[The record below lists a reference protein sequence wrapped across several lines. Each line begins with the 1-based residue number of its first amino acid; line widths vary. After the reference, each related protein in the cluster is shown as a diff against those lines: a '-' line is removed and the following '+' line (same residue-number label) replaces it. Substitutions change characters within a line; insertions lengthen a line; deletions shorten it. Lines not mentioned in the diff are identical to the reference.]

1 MAMQN
6 SYSSYEGGGDHSA
19 SRICILT
26 SNWHADIVEN
36 MYRDA
41 DDVLRSHGVSSVKRH
56 SVPGSYELPFAA
68 RMVLDTGHF
77 DALICLGVIIKG
89 ETNHDEIISQVV
101 AQQISNLSIVSKIPI
116 LLGVLTTFTEEQ
128 AIARSNGMHGH
139 KGRECAVA
147 ALELLDLKAGLKS
160 TGNST
165 GFKVV

>member
-1 MAMQN
+1 MHT
-6 SYSSYEGGGDHSA
+6 SESTYKGGEDHSK
-19 SRICILT
+19 SRICIIT

-36 MYRDA
+36 MYVGA
-41 DDVLRSHGVSSVKRH
+41 DDVLRSHGVSSIKRH
-56 SVPGSYELPFAA
+56 SVPGSFELPFVA
-68 RMVLDTGHF
+68 RMILDTGHF
-77 DALICLGVIIKG
+77 DAIICLGVIIKG
-89 ETNHDEIISQVV
+89 ETNHDEIIGQVV

-116 LLGVLTTFTEEQ
+116 LLGVLTTFTKEQ
-128 AIARSNGMHGH
+128 AIARSNGTHGH